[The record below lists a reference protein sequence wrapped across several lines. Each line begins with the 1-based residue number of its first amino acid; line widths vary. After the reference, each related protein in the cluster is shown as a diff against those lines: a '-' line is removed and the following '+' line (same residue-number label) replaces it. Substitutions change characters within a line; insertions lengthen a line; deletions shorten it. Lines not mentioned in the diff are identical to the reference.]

1 MTLRSWAEQTTCVFC
16 NSGTQKVDEINCAT
30 CHKVAHLKCVGL
42 GMPVKGHMLWNC
54 LDCGP
59 HSLGALTD
67 IVLEL
72 KQKIAALET
81 VPEDIRSLKLEVTTL
96 KPKYSSVVQQT
107 TQNESNSFNPTNRSE
122 NGIFGFE
129 LAGRSKAPFQP
140 FRSRFNSTNS
150 SKRHKPDDEN
160 DDDAM
165 NTEDFQVRKKTMR
178 PQRQNFG
185 TKQSHDDFNGIKKK
199 PSRRHIFLG
208 RLNSN
213 CTETMIRNWC
223 CESGAPVLHLR
234 EITKEGSKMKS
245 FHLVF
250 SEEAHETIVEDSF
263 WPSNVVHGRFFLN
276 DDARNWLRSL
286 PPDLSNES

>member
-81 VPEDIRSLKLEVTTL
+81 VPEDIRSLKPEVTAL

-223 CESGAPVLHLR
+223 GLKVEPLYSTCEKLQRKAQ
-234 EITKEGSKMKS
+234 K
-245 FHLVF
+245 
-250 SEEAHETIVEDSF
+250 
-263 WPSNVVHGRFFLN
+263 
-276 DDARNWLRSL
+276 
-286 PPDLSNES
+286 

>member
-1 MTLRSWAEQTTCVFC
+1 
-16 NSGTQKVDEINCAT
+16 
-30 CHKVAHLKCVGL
+30 
-42 GMPVKGHMLWNC
+42 MPVKGHMLWNC

-81 VPEDIRSLKLEVTTL
+81 VPEDIRSLKLEVTAL

-178 PQRQNFG
+178 PQRQNFA

-213 CTETMIRNWC
+213 CTENMIRNWC

-250 SEEAHETIVEDSF
+250 LRRG
-263 WPSNVVHGRFFLN
+263 PSNYYGRQFL
-276 DDARNWLRSL
+276 AKQCGSWTFLF
-286 PPDLSNES
+286 E